1 MCGFPTKVALILVS
15 CLLMWFGYRGI
26 QDGRVK
32 EDGNQLIEREESP
45 INYWVTEVIYIGGG
59 IAGILVA
66 LFL

>member
-1 MCGFPTKVALILVS
+1 
-15 CLLMWFGYRGI
+15 MWFGYRGI
-26 QDGRVK
+26 QGGRVK

-59 IAGILVA
+59 IAGMIVA